1 MNHSHQSKRI
11 NFVVPLLIMIGMTN
25 AKADI
30 VTLKAK
36 LSNTTGNEVRMN
48 SKTIKLADKQVAKI
62 LHFYSFDNTNR
73 TSNLGGLPRVSSA
86 VRLTVTFD
94 ELTVRYTHATLFG
107 VVTSGFG
114 QPVSEQ
120 GVAVWQIPQFV
131 GPALIQLTTDGIA
144 EDFPKPR
151 NTDLGAI
158 CTIEVVGNAELVNS
172 QGVKP
177 PTTSAVVKADADGPV
192 EIILESSTDME
203 KTWQVAALGVYG
215 ATDKRRFFRLRA
227 ERR

>member
-11 NFVVPLLIMIGMTN
+11 NFVVPLLILIGMTN

-107 VVTSGFG
+107 VVTAGFG

-131 GPALIQLTTDGIA
+131 GPALIQLTIDN
-144 EDFPKPR
+144 DVFPGSK
-151 NTDLGAI
+151 DLGAI
-158 CTIEVVGNAELVNS
+158 CTVEVVGNAELVNS

-203 KTWQVAALGVYG
+203 RTWQVAALGVYG
-215 ATDKRRFFRLRA
+215 TTDKRRFFRLRA